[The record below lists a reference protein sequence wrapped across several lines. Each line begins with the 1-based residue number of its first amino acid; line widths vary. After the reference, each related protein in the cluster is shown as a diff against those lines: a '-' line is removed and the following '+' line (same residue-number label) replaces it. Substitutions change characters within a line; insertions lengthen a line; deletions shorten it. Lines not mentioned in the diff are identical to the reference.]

1 MELLLRN
8 RKYLRISCSRFSRRK
23 IKTGKNQPPEK
34 CLAINNDHYKRQRK
48 CFPLSDNKV
57 LIRAIKAKLSALLG
71 SQYSPIYLDSGVYFT
86 SMFDI
91 HVCVFQDAVCISFFP
106 FFVESITVMKRYWSH
121 RHCQLTQELKKIPAV
136 VIWETL
142 KMISNQRGLS
152 RTQKGRWQ
160 GWGPALRQGTCLV
173 WMKPTK
179 VRSESDT
186 KCHKE

>member
-8 RKYLRISCSRFSRRK
+8 GKYLRISCSRFSRRK

-91 HVCVFQDAVCISFFP
+91 HVCVFQDAVCISFLS
-106 FFVESITVMKRYWSH
+106 FFCRKYN
-121 RHCQLTQELKKIPAV
+121 CN
-136 VIWETL
+136 ETL
-142 KMISNQRGLS
+142 LKSQTLS
-152 RTQKGRWQ
+152 AYSGAQENTSCGHMGNTENDFKSERSKQDTEGQVTRL
-160 GWGPALRQGTCLV
+160 GPSSAAGHLPSVNEAYEGEV
-173 WMKPTK
+173 
-179 VRSESDT
+179 
-186 KCHKE
+186 